1 MIPLKLWYSREQTA
15 GDVAETPVELT
26 AALDRIA
33 ALSGPDWPALATVTP
48 VGTKF
53 GPVLYVGFHVRNG
66 ALLYSGSDDMD
77 GSFTLGSGPTDGDP
91 LLYMYMTSDNE
102 FPPNS
107 EIPAELVR
115 RAVHEFADT
124 GRRPTCVAWQ
134 TWDRPDAT
142 TESEYPEF

>member
-1 MIPLKLWYSREQTA
+1 
-15 GDVAETPVELT
+15 
-26 AALDRIA
+26 
-33 ALSGPDWPALATVTP
+33 
-48 VGTKF
+48 
-53 GPVLYVGFHVRNG
+53 VRDG

-77 GSFTLGSGPTDGDP
+77 GSFTLGSGPIDGDP

-107 EIPAELVR
+107 EIPVELVR